1 MARILVC
8 DDDPSVRSL
17 LDITLSF
24 DHEVTTV
31 ENGQEAVEYLAE
43 HPDVQIL
50 LLDVMMP
57 VLDGL
62 ATLRVLRANDATA
75 TLPVL
80 MLTAKAMESDMQA
93 GMLAG
98 ASAYLSKPFDPLEV
112 ETLVLELTGE

>member
-80 MLTAKAMESDMQA
+80 MLTA
-93 GMLAG
+93 G
-98 ASAYLSKPFDPLEV
+98 ASAYISKPFDPLEV

>member
-17 LDITLSF
+17 LEITLSF

-31 ENGQEAVEYLAE
+31 ENGQEAVDHLAE

-62 ATLRVLRANDATA
+62 GTLRALRSNPATVD
-75 TLPVL
+75 LPVV
-80 MLTAKAMESDMQA
+80 MLTAKAMESDVNA
-93 GMLAG
+93 GLEAG
-98 ASAYLSKPFDPLEV
+98 ATAYLSKPFDPLEV
-112 ETLVLELTGE
+112 ENLVAELTGE